1 MSVLAAEHSLCSE
14 EVGASRMHAMRS
26 GEIGSVHSWDMVTDT
41 DGPGTRLTIRLAG
54 CPLRCQYC
62 YGPDAWLMRDGVLH
76 TVDTVM
82 ARILRDAGRI
92 KAAGGGITLSGG
104 EPLLQPAFVAQVL
117 RSCREEGLHTA
128 LDTSG
133 YLGRRLTDEMIGDLD
148 LVLLDLKSGLPETYR
163 EVTGRD
169 LAPTLE
175 LGRRLADHGTA
186 LWARFVVVPGLTD
199 QWQNVEA
206 AADYLAGLGSLERVD
221 VVPFDQRGRA
231 TWHAM
236 GREYRLE
243 MTEPPDEEL
252 LERVRAQF
260 RTRGLTVS

>member
-1 MSVLAAEHSLCSE
+1 VSVLTAEHGVCSE
-14 EVGASRMHAMRS
+14 DAGASRMLAMRS

-41 DGPGTRLTIRLAG
+41 DGPGTRLSIRLAG

-82 ARILRDAGRI
+82 ARILRDASLIR
-92 KAAGGGITLSGG
+92 AGGGGVTLSGG

-117 RSCREEGLHTA
+117 RACREEGLHTA

-133 YLGRRLTDEMIGDLD
+133 YLGRRLTDAMVGDLD
-148 LVLLDLKSGLPETYR
+148 LVLLDLKSGLPDTYR

-175 LGRRLADHGTA
+175 LGRRLAERGTA
-186 LWARFVVVPGLTD
+186 MWARFVVVPGLTD

-206 AADYLAGLGSLERVD
+206 AADYLATLGSLERVD

-231 TWHAM
+231 TWHTL

-252 LERVRAQF
+252 LERVRGQF
-260 RTRGLTVS
+260 RTRALQVT

>member
-1 MSVLAAEHSLCSE
+1 MSVLTADHGTCSE
-14 EVGASRMHAMRS
+14 NVGASRMSAMRS
-26 GEIGSVHSWDMVTDT
+26 GEIGSVHSWDMVTDV
-41 DGPGTRLTIRLAG
+41 DGPGTRLTLRLAG

-82 ARILRDAGRI
+82 ARILRESARI
-92 KAAGGGITLSGG
+92 KAGGGGITLSGG
-104 EPLLQPAFVAQVL
+104 EPLQQPAFVARVL
-117 RSCREEGLHTA
+117 RACREESLHTA

-133 YLGRRLTDEMIGDLD
+133 YLGRRLTDEMIDDLD
-148 LVLLDLKSGLPETYR
+148 LVLLDLKSGSADTYR

-175 LGRRLADHGTA
+175 LARRLADHGTA
-186 LWARFVVVPGLTD
+186 IWARYVLVPGLTD

-206 AADYLAGLGSLERVD
+206 AADHLAEVSTVERVD
-221 VVPFDQRGRA
+221 VVPFDQRGRD
-231 TWHAM
+231 TWHAL

-252 LERVRAQF
+252 LDRVRAQF
-260 RTRGLTVS
+260 RTRGLDVR